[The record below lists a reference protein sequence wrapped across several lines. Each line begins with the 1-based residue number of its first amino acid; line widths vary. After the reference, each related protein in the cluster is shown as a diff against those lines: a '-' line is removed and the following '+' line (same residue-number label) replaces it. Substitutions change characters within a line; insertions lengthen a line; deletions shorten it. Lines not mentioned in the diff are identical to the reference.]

1 MRVLLD
7 EQLPR
12 QLAPYLTSHDVRTV
26 QQEGWAG
33 LKNGEL
39 LKRARTAGFEALLT
53 ADQNLEF
60 QQNLARSGLF
70 VVVIVAVSNALEDLL
85 PAVPA
90 VLTALAAPAV
100 GSVLRIAAAG
110 R

>member
-12 QLAPYLTSHDVRTV
+12 QLAPYLTGHDVRTT
-26 QQEGWAG
+26 QQQGWAG

-39 LKRARTAGFEALLT
+39 LKQARRAGFEVFVTGDRSL
-53 ADQNLEF
+53 QH
-60 QQNLARSGLF
+60 QQNLAYSGLF
-70 VVVIVAVSNALEDLL
+70 VVVLVAVSNALEDLL
-85 PAVPA
+85 PRVPG
-90 VLTALAAPAV
+90 ALEAIANARPGDV
-100 GSVLRIAAAG
+100 VRIE

>member
-1 MRVLLD
+1 VRVLLD

-12 QLAPYLTSHDVRTV
+12 QLAPYLISHDVRTV

-39 LKRARTAGFEALLT
+39 LKRAKTAGFEALLT

-60 QQNLARSGLF
+60 QQNLASSGLF
-70 VVVIVAVSNALEDLL
+70 VVVVVAVSNALEDLL
-85 PAVPA
+85 PAVPKI
-90 VLTALAAPAV
+90 LAALQEPVVGDVATVDAV
-100 GSVLRIAAAG
+100 GR
-110 R
+110 

>member
-1 MRVLLD
+1 VRVLLD

-12 QLAPYLTSHDVRTV
+12 QLAPYLISHDVRTV

-39 LKRARTAGFEALLT
+39 LKRAKTAGFEALLT

-60 QQNLARSGLF
+60 QPNLASSDLF
-70 VVVIVAVSNALEDLL
+70 VVVVVAVSNELEDLL
-85 PAVPA
+85 PAVPKI
-90 VLTALAAPAV
+90 LAALREPIVGHVATVDAV
-100 GSVLRIAAAG
+100 GR
-110 R
+110 